1 MATEP
6 KINDAIASSDASS
19 DDEYLGFFSS
29 GIPAQISYGNRMY
42 LQLAALTEIAVNK
55 ALQKHVDES
64 RTKLERDEEYAP
76 LAPYYDVRQ
85 VEDSDDLLEFGLFDV
100 PSGYRSL
107 ANALEYGT
115 TSIPPRAFLR
125 RTLLKDS
132 KTLSTEISQE
142 LNRLM
147 GEVVTNHA
155 EALGA

>member
-6 KINDAIASSDASS
+6 KIHDAIASSDE
-19 DDEYLGFFSS
+19 DYLGFLSS

-42 LQLAALTEIAVNK
+42 LQLADLTEIAVNK

-76 LAPYYDVRQ
+76 LAPYYNARQ
-85 VEDSDDLLEFGLFDV
+85 MEDSEDLLEFGLFDL
-100 PSGYRSL
+100 PRRYHSL
-107 ANALEYGT
+107 ANNLEYGT

-125 RTLLKDS
+125 RTLLKEAES
-132 KTLSTEISQE
+132 LTKEISKE

-147 GEVVTNHA
+147 GEVVA
-155 EALGA
+155 DA

>member
-1 MATEP
+1 MATAP
-6 KINDAIASSDASS
+6 QMIDATASS

-29 GIPAQISYGNRMY
+29 GIPAQISYGNRLY
-42 LQLAALTEIAVNK
+42 LQLGELLEIAVNK

-85 VEDSDDLLEFGLFDV
+85 VEDSVDLLEFGLYDV
-100 PSGYRSL
+100 PSGYQSL
-107 ANALEYGT
+107 ANNLEYGT

-125 RTLLKDS
+125 RTLAKEAESLS
-132 KTLSTEISQE
+132 KEIGKE

-147 GEVVTNHA
+147 GEVVSDA
-155 EALGA
+155 